1 MIFREL
7 YKIREKSSTTKE
19 DMIIPTG
26 YVFRPTDEE
35 LLIHYLD
42 RKCKHLSL
50 PCNVVFERQIY
61 GVGDKAPWQIFT
73 KDDPWTENTV
83 YVYTRLIKVTKNG
96 DRVART
102 AGCGTWH
109 AETGLEC
116 VTDDEGGV
124 IGSKKTLCFRI
135 NNEPGVIDEEGE
147 RRGHWIM
154 HEYSLGDGK
163 SSAGK
168 GEYVLCRIR
177 RVDKD
182 PKKSVSKAKN
192 VEAGSVDDDVAVPKP
207 AKRAYSLEGSKS
219 STGKGESVL
228 CKIKR
233 NASRFTKKS
242 VRKAKNVSVRNAKN
256 VEAGSVDDDVV
267 VRKPPKR
274 ARTEFVP
281 EQKLDCDIAAE
292 LETEVVPLSED
303 LFVQELDNMT
313 GGDPNLMFDL
323 EEFVALLEEDRQ
335 GSYSPRHCNSAAP
348 VRSDH
353 TTAISNPNFNIAA
366 KYFEELEPVVEQQQ
380 GFPLDFDAFG
390 NISSTTEVV
399 PSGLA
404 SVPEMAQ
411 PPKSFDDEWN
421 QYLSPKLIECWGENI
436 SNTEISVSAEVLPRY
451 QESNRFL
458 PPHSGF
464 DATTEPPSLI
474 SSVSNNMHVQLEP
487 ETIEGLKNM
496 SWSLDSFPHGYGGE
510 IDLLQS
516 KEWS

>member
-1 MIFREL
+1 
-7 YKIREKSSTTKE
+7 
-19 DMIIPTG
+19 MIIPTG

-35 LLIHYLD
+35 LLIHYLE

-83 YVYTRLIKVTKNG
+83 YVFTRLIKVTKNG
-96 DRVART
+96 ERVART

-109 AETGLEC
+109 GETGLEY

-124 IGSKKTLCFRI
+124 IGSKKTFCFRI

-147 RRGHWIM
+147 RKGHWIM
-154 HEYSLGDGK
+154 HEYSLGGGK
-163 SSAGK
+163 SSAGN

-182 PKKSVSKAKN
+182 LKKSVMKAKN

-207 AKRAYSLEGSKS
+207 AMRARTECSLEGSKS
-219 STGKGESVL
+219 STGKGEYVL
-228 CKIKR
+228 CKIKS
-233 NASRFTKKS
+233 NDSRFTKKS
-242 VRKAKNVSVRNAKN
+242 VRKAKN

-267 VRKPPKR
+267 VGKPAKR

-303 LFVQELDNMT
+303 LFAQEPGYMM

-323 EEFVALLEEDRQ
+323 EEFVALLEEEKQ

-353 TTAISNPNFNIAA
+353 TTIISNPKFNIAA
-366 KYFEELEPVVEQQQ
+366 KYFEELEPAVEQQQ
-380 GFPLDFDAFG
+380 GFPLDCDAFG
-390 NISSTTEVV
+390 NIYSTTEVV

-421 QYLSPKLIECWGENI
+421 QYLSPKLIECWEENL
-436 SNTEISVSAEVLPRY
+436 SNTEILVSAEVLPWY

-474 SSVSNNMHVQLEP
+474 SSVSNNMHVQLDP

-496 SWSLDSFPHGYGGE
+496 SWSLDSFPHGFGGE
-510 IDLLQS
+510 IDLLQN

>member
-1 MIFREL
+1 MMITREL
-7 YKIREKSSTTKE
+7 CEREKSGTAKE

-26 YVFRPTDEE
+26 YVFGPTDEE
-35 LLIHYLD
+35 LLIHYLE

-50 PCNVVFERQIY
+50 PSNVVFERQIY

-83 YVYTRLIKVTKNG
+83 YVFTRLIKVTKNG
-96 DRVART
+96 ERVART

-109 AETGLEC
+109 GETGLEY
-116 VTDDEGGV
+116 VKDDEGCV

-135 NNEPGVIDEEGE
+135 NNESGVIDEEGE
-147 RRGHWIM
+147 RKGHWIM

-163 SSAGK
+163 NPAGK

-182 PKKSVSKAKN
+182 PKKSVKKANN
-192 VEAGSVDDDVAVPKP
+192 VEAGSVDDEVAVPKP
-207 AKRAYSLEGSKS
+207 AKRARKEYSLEGSKS
-219 STGKGESVL
+219 STGKGEYVL
-228 CKIKR
+228 CKKKR
-233 NASRFTKKS
+233 NDSRFTKKS
-242 VRKAKNVSVRNAKN
+242 VRKAKN

-267 VRKPPKR
+267 VRKPAKR
-274 ARTEFVP
+274 ARAEF
-281 EQKLDCDIAAE
+281 ELDCDIAAE
-292 LETEVVPLSED
+292 QETEVVPLSED
-303 LFVQELDNMT
+303 LFVQEPGNMT

-323 EEFVALLEEDRQ
+323 EEFVALLEEEKQ

-348 VRSDH
+348 VRSGLRE
-353 TTAISNPNFNIAA
+353 ARKLLSNPNFNIAA

-380 GFPLDFDAFG
+380 GFPLDCDAFG

-411 PPKSFDDEWN
+411 PPKSFEDEWN
-421 QYLSPKLIECWGENI
+421 QYLSLECWGENL
-436 SNTEISVSAEVLPRY
+436 SNTELLVSAEGLPRY

-458 PPHSGF
+458 PPNSWF

-474 SSVSNNMHVQLEP
+474 SSVSNNMHVQLDP
-487 ETIEGLKNM
+487 ETIEGLKNL
-496 SWSLDSFPHGYGGE
+496 SWSLDSFPHGYGRE
-510 IDLLQS
+510 IDLLQN
-516 KEWS
+516 K